1 MEYPF
6 ICDCIGLM
14 FLRKTWTFLPISD
27 SLVNHL
33 FFFIL
38 IITTIFSYFFQ
49 LMLCTTFQYFHIFPS
64 LSYNN
69 YTVNKLATI
78 EIEMSSWLCGENPF
92 LSAYLRTLVK
102 NLKCFISF
110 LITAIPPPDSL
121 LLEDHCV
128 SCNLQ
133 SAVFVHQSPYGTPNS
148 VLPLCRH
155 FLYRKKTALQQQNT
169 PMCPAPN
176 NAFTKF
182 AKWNIENVCMVRTL
196 LCTSWQM
203 TRVWFHW

>member
-78 EIEMSSWLCGENPF
+78 EIEMSS
-92 LSAYLRTLVK
+92 
-102 NLKCFISF
+102 
-110 LITAIPPPDSL
+110 
-121 LLEDHCV
+121 
-128 SCNLQ
+128 
-133 SAVFVHQSPYGTPNS
+133 
-148 VLPLCRH
+148 
-155 FLYRKKTALQQQNT
+155 
-169 PMCPAPN
+169 
-176 NAFTKF
+176 
-182 AKWNIENVCMVRTL
+182 
-196 LCTSWQM
+196 
-203 TRVWFHW
+203 